1 MRRQDRRSRPAL
13 GGRNRESEQPFE
25 TLSWRMLDC
34 LVIGGG
40 PAGLL
45 AAVYLGRYRRS
56 VRVIDA
62 GESRAAKI
70 PESHNYPG
78 FFGIA
83 GPELL
88 RRLDAQARQY
98 GARLVNGQVTSLRKE
113 GETFVATCSDSE
125 VNARFVL
132 LATGLVDHCPP
143 IESQRASCPSEVIRF
158 CPICD
163 GYEAIDRRIGVL
175 GGLEAGGKKALFLR
189 TYSKDVSLFLADEAS
204 EQAGVREKL
213 AQANVRIV
221 GKPKQIRQESE
232 NTVTV
237 MTRCG
242 ERHVVDALYPALGC
256 VVRSE
261 LATRLGAVAT
271 ENGNLEVDD
280 HQRTTIDGL
289 YAAGDVVTD
298 LHQLSVAFGHA
309 AVAATD
315 IHNRLAPNPR

>member
-1 MRRQDRRSRPAL
+1 
-13 GGRNRESEQPFE
+13 
-25 TLSWRMLDC
+25 MLDC

-45 AAVYLGRYRRS
+45 AAVYLGRYRRT
-56 VRVIDA
+56 VQVIDA

-88 RRLDAQARQY
+88 RRLNAQARQY
-98 GARLVNGQVTSLRKE
+98 GAEFVTGQVTSLHKQ
-113 GETFVATCSDSE
+113 GDTFVATCSGSD
-125 VNARFVL
+125 VNARFIL

-143 IESQRASCPSEVIRF
+143 IEGQPSDCPSEAVRF

-163 GYEAIDRRIGVL
+163 GYEAIDSRVGVL
-175 GGLEAGGKKALFLR
+175 GDIKAGGKKALFLR
-189 TYSKDVSLFLADEAS
+189 TYSKNVSLFLTDETEDVDCHDDLTKAD
-204 EQAGVREKL
+204 
-213 AQANVRIV
+213 VRIV
-221 GKPKQIRQESE
+221 GGVRHVQQETE
-232 NTVTV
+232 NTITV
-237 MTRCG
+237 AAGQG
-242 ERHVVDALYPALGC
+242 ELHELDALYPALGC
-256 VVRSE
+256 TVRSD
-261 LATRLGAVAT
+261 LATRLGARST

-280 HQRTTIDGL
+280 HQRTTVSGL

-315 IHNRLAPNPR
+315 IHNRLPPNPR

>member
-1 MRRQDRRSRPAL
+1 MRNPRTDHDESYLAGIGGSRSD
-13 GGRNRESEQPFE
+13 
-25 TLSWRMLDC
+25 MLDC

-56 VRVIDA
+56 VQVIDA

-88 RRLDAQARQY
+88 RRLKTQAGQY
-98 GARLVNGQVTSLRKE
+98 GAELVSGRVTSLRKE
-113 GETFVATCSDSE
+113 GETFVATCSGSDVS
-125 VNARFVL
+125 ARFIL

-143 IESQRASCPSEVIRF
+143 IEGQPADCPSEVIRF

-163 GYEAIDRRIGVL
+163 GYEAMDRRVGVL
-175 GGLEAGGKKALFLR
+175 GDIKAGGKKALFLR
-189 TYSKDVSLFLADEAS
+189 TYTKDVALFLTDETP
-204 EQAGVREKL
+204 EDVDWQEKL
-213 AQANVRIV
+213 TKANVRIV
-221 GKPKQIRQESE
+221 GKLKQIRQASE

-237 MTRCG
+237 MTHRG
-242 ERHVVDALYPALGC
+242 ESHEVDALYPALGC
-256 VVRSE
+256 NVRSD
-261 LATRLGAVAT
+261 LATGLGASST

-309 AVAATD
+309 VIAATD
-315 IHNRLAPNPR
+315 IHNRLPANPR

>member
-1 MRRQDRRSRPAL
+1 MRNPRTDHDESYLAGIGGSRSD
-13 GGRNRESEQPFE
+13 
-25 TLSWRMLDC
+25 MLDC

-56 VRVIDA
+56 VQVIDA

-88 RRLDAQARQY
+88 RRLKTQAGQY
-98 GARLVNGQVTSLRKE
+98 GAELVSGRVTSLRKE
-113 GETFVATCSDSE
+113 GETFVATCSGSDVS
-125 VNARFVL
+125 ARFIL
-132 LATGLVDHCPP
+132 LTTGLVDHCPP
-143 IESQRASCPSEVIRF
+143 IEGQPADCPSEVIRF

-163 GYEAIDRRIGVL
+163 GYEAMDRRVGVL
-175 GGLEAGGKKALFLR
+175 GDIKAGGKKALFLR
-189 TYSKDVSLFLADEAS
+189 TYTKDVALFLTDETT
-204 EQAGVREKL
+204 EDVDWQEKL
-213 AQANVRIV
+213 TKANVRIV
-221 GKPKQIRQESE
+221 GKLKQITQANE

-237 MTRCG
+237 ITHRG
-242 ERHVVDALYPALGC
+242 ESHEVDALYPALGC
-256 VVRSE
+256 NVRSD
-261 LATRLGAVAT
+261 LATGLGASST

-280 HQRTTIDGL
+280 HQRTTIEGL

-309 AVAATD
+309 VIAATD
-315 IHNRLAPNPR
+315 IHNRLPANPR

>member
-1 MRRQDRRSRPAL
+1 
-13 GGRNRESEQPFE
+13 
-25 TLSWRMLDC
+25 MLDC

-45 AAVYLGRYRRS
+45 AAVYLARYRRS
-56 VRVIDA
+56 VQVIDA

-88 RRLDAQARQY
+88 RRLNAQARQY
-98 GARLVNGQVTSLRKE
+98 GAEMVRGRVTSLRKE
-113 GETFVATCSDSE
+113 GETFVASSSGSD
-125 VNARFVL
+125 VNARFIL
-132 LATGLVDHCPP
+132 FATGLVDHCPP
-143 IESQRASCPSEVIRF
+143 IEGQPADCPSEAIRF

-163 GYEAIDRRIGVL
+163 GYEAIDRRVGVL
-175 GGLEAGGKKALFLR
+175 GDLKVGAKKALFLR
-189 TYSKDVSLFLADEAS
+189 TYTKDVSLFLTEGTSEEA
-204 EQAGVREKL
+204 GLREELTK
-213 AQANVRIV
+213 ANVRIV
-221 GKPKQIRQESE
+221 ERLNQIRQATE

-237 MTRCG
+237 VTQHG
-242 ERHVVDALYPALGC
+242 ESHEVDALYPALGC
-256 VVRSE
+256 IVRSD
-261 LATRLGAVAT
+261 LATGLGASST
-271 ENGNLEVDD
+271 QNGTLEVDD

-309 AVAATD
+309 AIAATD

>member
-1 MRRQDRRSRPAL
+1 
-13 GGRNRESEQPFE
+13 
-25 TLSWRMLDC
+25 MLDC

-45 AAVYLGRYRRS
+45 ASVYLGRYLRS
-56 VRVIDA
+56 VRIIDA

-88 RRLDAQARQY
+88 GRLNTQARQY
-98 GARLVNGQVTSLRKE
+98 GAELVSGRVTSLGKE
-113 GETFVATCSDSE
+113 GETFVATCADSE
-125 VNARFVL
+125 VHARFVL

-143 IESQRASCPSEVIRF
+143 IEGQAASCPSEVIRF

-163 GYEAIDRRIGVL
+163 GYEAIDLRIGVL
-175 GGLEAGGKKALFLR
+175 GGIEPGGKKALFLS
-189 TYSKDVSLFLADEAS
+189 TYTKDVSLFLTDETNEDVGS
-204 EQAGVREKL
+204 REKL
-213 AQANVRIV
+213 TKAKIRIA
-221 GKPKQIRQESE
+221 GKPKRIRQETE

-237 MTRCG
+237 VTQCG
-242 ERHVVDALYPALGC
+242 QSHVVDALYPALGC
-256 VVRSE
+256 TVRSD
-261 LATRLGAVAT
+261 LATRLGASAT
-271 ENGNLEVDD
+271 ENGNLAVDD
-280 HQRTTIDGL
+280 HQRTTVDGL

-309 AVAATD
+309 AIAATD